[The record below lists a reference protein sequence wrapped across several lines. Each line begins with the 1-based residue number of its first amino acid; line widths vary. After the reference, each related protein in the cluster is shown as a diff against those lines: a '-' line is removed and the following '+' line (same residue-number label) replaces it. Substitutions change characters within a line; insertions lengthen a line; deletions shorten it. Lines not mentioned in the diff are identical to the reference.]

1 MQSRLK
7 PMNVF
12 APFFRPVWLRCL
24 ALVFSTPALVGAP
37 PAQAGAFSISP
48 VRIQMSPRERVVAV
62 SITNEGE
69 TEVALQADLY
79 SWSQSEDG
87 ADALQP
93 TEDLILAPPI
103 IRLASN
109 ARQVVRLAL
118 LKPADLERQLT
129 YRLIVREV
137 PELTQPKDQTLQV
150 PITLALSMPVFIT
163 PPSAKRRVECE
174 AQRPDAQALGA
185 RCANLGNA
193 YAQVRGVI
201 FRRDDKELARFEGGA
216 YILPGARKFVRV
228 EAGSPALPGPAQMDI
243 QFDDGTVQSQAVLL
257 P

>member
-1 MQSRLK
+1 
-7 PMNVF
+7 MNVLCSLVPP
-12 APFFRPVWLRCL
+12 AWLRCL
-24 ALVFSTPALVGAP
+24 LLVFSTPALVWAP
-37 PAQAGAFSISP
+37 PAEAGAFSISP
-48 VRIQMSPRERVVAV
+48 VRIHMTPRERVVAV

-69 TEVALQADLY
+69 TEVALQADVY
-79 SWSQSEDG
+79 TWEQSEDG
-87 ADALQP
+87 TDALKP
-93 TEDLILAPPI
+93 TEELLLAPPI
-103 IRLASN
+103 IRLAPK

-118 LKPADLERQLT
+118 LRPADPERQLT

-163 PPSAKRRVECE
+163 PPNAKRRVECE
-174 AQRPDAQALGA
+174 VQRPEAQVLGA

-201 FRRDDKELARFEGGA
+201 FRRDETELARFEGGA
-216 YILPGARKFVRV
+216 YVLPGAHKFMRV
-228 EAGSPALPGPAQMDI
+228 ESGSPPPPGAAQMDI
-243 QFDDGTVQSQAVLL
+243 QFDDGTVQSQSVNL

>member
-1 MQSRLK
+1 LLG
-7 PMNVF
+7 VF
-12 APFFRPVWLRCL
+12 
-24 ALVFSTPALVGAP
+24 

-48 VRIQMSPRERVVAV
+48 VRIHMNPRERVVAV

-79 SWSQSEDG
+79 TWSQSEDG
-87 ADALQP
+87 TDALQP

-103 IRLASN
+103 IRLAPK

-118 LKPADLERQLT
+118 LKPADLDRQMT
-129 YRLIVREV
+129 YRLIAREV

-163 PPSAKRRVECE
+163 PPKALRRVECE
-174 AQRPDAQALGA
+174 VQRADARALGA
-185 RCANLGNA
+185 RCVNLGNA
-193 YAQVRGVI
+193 YAQVRGVV
-201 FRRDDKELARFEGGA
+201 FRRDDQELARFEGGI
-216 YILPGARKFVRV
+216 YILPGARKVVRV
-228 EAGSPALPGPAQMDI
+228 DAGPSALSGAAQMDI
-243 QFDDGTVQSQAVLL
+243 QFDDGTVQTQAVRL

>member
-1 MQSRLK
+1 M

-12 APFFRPVWLRCL
+12 VSRVRPVWFRRLGLALLTL
-24 ALVFSTPALVGAP
+24 ALVWAP
-37 PAQAGAFSISP
+37 TAQAGAFSISP
-48 VRIQMSPRERVVAV
+48 VRIHMTPRERVVAV
-62 SITNEGE
+62 SIANDGE

-79 SWSQSEDG
+79 AWGQLEDG
-87 ADALQP
+87 VEDLQP

-103 IRLASN
+103 IRLAPK

-163 PPSAKRRVECE
+163 PPNAKRRVECE
-174 AQRPDAQALGA
+174 AQRSEAQALVA
-185 RCANLGNA
+185 RCANLGSA

-216 YILPGARKFVRV
+216 YILPGARKVVRV
-228 EAGSPALPGPAQMDI
+228 ESGSPASAGPAQMDI
-243 QFDDGTVQSQAVLL
+243 QFDDGTVQSQAVNL

>member
-1 MQSRLK
+1 
-7 PMNVF
+7 MNVS
-12 APFFRPVWLRCL
+12 ASLARSTWLRCL
-24 ALVFSTPALVGAP
+24 ALAFSTPALVWAP
-37 PAQAGAFSISP
+37 AAEAGAFSISP
-48 VRIQMSPRERVVAV
+48 VRIHMTPRERVVAV
-62 SITNEGE
+62 SISNEGE

-79 SWSQSEDG
+79 AWSQSEDG
-87 ADALQP
+87 TDALQP

-103 IRLASN
+103 IRLAPK

-150 PITLALSMPVFIT
+150 PITLALSLPVFIT
-163 PPSAKRRVECE
+163 PPNAKRRVECE
-174 AQRPDAQALGA
+174 VQRPDAQALGA